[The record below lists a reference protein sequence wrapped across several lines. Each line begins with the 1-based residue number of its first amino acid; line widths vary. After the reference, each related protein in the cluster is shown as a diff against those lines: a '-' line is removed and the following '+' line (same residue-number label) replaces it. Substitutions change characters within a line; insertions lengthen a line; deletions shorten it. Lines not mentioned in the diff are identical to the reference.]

1 VEIKIGI
8 QSVPRELVIETR
20 SSFEE
25 VQRALAVAVA
35 DGGVLTL
42 GDDKSGRVLIPA
54 DKIAYLEVSGSE
66 PRRIGFGNTL

>member
-25 VQRALAVAVA
+25 VQRALATAVA
-35 DGGVLTL
+35 DGGVFTL
-42 GDDKSGRVLIPA
+42 GDERSGRVLIPA
-54 DKIAYLEVSGSE
+54 DKIAYLEVGGSE

>member
-1 VEIKIGI
+1 MV
-8 QSVPRELVIETR
+8 QVVPRELVIETR

-25 VQRALAVAVA
+25 VQRALAAAVA

>member
-25 VQRALAVAVA
+25 VQRSLAAAVA

-42 GDDKSGRVLIPA
+42 GDEKSGRVLIPA
-54 DKIAYLEVSGSE
+54 DKIAYLEVGGSE